1 MSDTLVLGK
10 NGQLARSIAVLPQSR
25 NFQFCGSAELD
36 LTDTSE
42 IQNKLKQIQ
51 PRNIIN
57 CASYN
62 NVEKAENL
70 TSDNIKINVLA
81 IRELVSYC
89 KKTDCNLIHVSTDYV
104 FDGTKNSNYNEDDV
118 TNPINEY
125 GKAKLDGENEI
136 RSKLTNFFIVRTSWL
151 YSEFKQD
158 TNFLHKMLNQ
168 IMKGADT
175 YGAIDLYGSPTYSAN
190 LADIILS
197 LYNKGKQCGFIGK
210 TFHYSDHGRI
220 SRFEFIKK
228 IIECAKKSGYTSNL
242 IEIDSHYFKT
252 LAKRPISTSLDS
264 SKILNFLNAR
274 KLTWEISLE
283 RAVQNYI
290 EGL

>member
-1 MSDTLVLGK
+1 MSDTLILGK
-10 NGQLARSIAVLPQSR
+10 NGQLARSIALLPQSR

-36 LTDTSE
+36 LTNTSE

-62 NVEKAENL
+62 NVEKAEDL

-125 GKAKLDGENEI
+125 GKAKLNGENEI

-158 TNFLHKMLNQ
+158 TNFLHKMLGQ
-168 IMKGADT
+168 IVKGKDT

-228 IIECAKKSGYTSNL
+228 IIECATKSGYNSNL